1 MAKKKPKPDALWYET
16 DPRLAEWRKLRETEP
31 GLMLTNGHKP
41 EMQWAMDAK
50 LLTEGYYFD
59 FDAAQHFVDFAETY
73 CPMSDGAERFGQC
86 VQLAPHQLAECRRQY
101 GWRRPDGTWRYRTIY
116 KQVPRKNAKSF
127 EAAMH
132 GLYLTG
138 FAGELGASVYSCA
151 SNRNQAEEGVFKQAI
166 SMCELSDGLAP
177 LCDVVKS
184 RAVILMAHAG
194 NASFRAIS
202 SGRGHHGK
210 NVFGVIL
217 DEVHEF
223 RNRAMYEAMTTASGA
238 KKQSMIYMITT
249 AGDDINTLCYE
260 QYQYAC
266 KVRDGILENPSYL
279 PIIWELGVGEDWKKE
294 ENWYKANPMLGR
306 SVNIEFLRDK
316 CRQALA
322 SSAEEASF
330 RRYHLNQWIN
340 DAERWEHL
348 TEWLSAGG
356 EAVVGG
362 VIPDDLK
369 GKDCYVGLDLSRK
382 YDLTSV
388 CLLFKV
394 SMPVGDEM
402 QAGFRALW
410 WHFIPEKLADDKER
424 KDGVP
429 YRKWIEQGWITATPG
444 DVVDLRVIR
453 EKLVELSKAVNFCE
467 VRYDPRFATELV
479 QYCQED
485 GLPMVEQV
493 QRMPEISAAFAEVER
508 FVRLGL
514 LHHGDNPVL
523 RWMASNLTLFQRG
536 GMAIPAKD
544 NRTGRIDGFSAL
556 CNAMCGATSGSDA
569 RSVYE
574 SRGVVV
580 LGA

>member
-1 MAKKKPKPDALWYET
+1 MAKKKPKPDALWFET

-41 EMQWAMDAK
+41 EVQWAMDAK

-73 CPMSDGAERFGQC
+73 CPISDGEYYGQC
-86 VQLAPHQLAECRRQY
+86 MPLAPHQLAENRRIY
-101 GWRRPDGTWRYRTIY
+101 GWKRADGMFRYSTIF
-116 KQVPRKNAKSF
+116 KMVARKNIKSF

-166 SMCELSDGLAP
+166 SMCELSDALAP

-238 KKQSMIYMITT
+238 KRQSIVYMITT

-266 KVRDGILENPSYL
+266 KIRDGILQNPSFL
-279 PIIWELGVGEDWKKE
+279 PIIWEVPTGDDWKNE
-294 ENWYKANPMLGR
+294 ENWKKANPMLGR
-306 SVNIEFLRDK
+306 SVKIEYLRDRFK
-316 CRQALA
+316 LALA

-348 TEWLSAGG
+348 TEWLDCVGEEVEGG
-356 EAVVGG
+356 K
-362 VIPDDLK
+362 IPASLM
-369 GKDCYVGLDLSRK
+369 GKDCYIGLDLSRK

-388 CLLFKV
+388 CLLFRV
-394 SMPVGDEM
+394 DIEQGDELKP
-402 QAGFRALW
+402 GYRALW
-410 WHFIPEKLADDKER
+410 WHFIPEKTAHEKAR

-429 YRKWIEQGWITATPG
+429 YHDWIDKGWIIATPG
-444 DVVDLRVIR
+444 DVVDLRLIR
-453 EKLVELSKAVNFCE
+453 EKIVEISQQVNVLE
-467 VRYDPRFATELV
+467 VRYDPRFATEISQNL
-479 QYCQED
+479 QDD

-493 QRMPEISAAFAEVER
+493 QRMPDLSAAFAEVER
-508 FVRLGL
+508 AVRTSTFE
-514 LHHGDNPVL
+514 HGDNPVL
-523 RWMASNLTLFQRG
+523 RWMASNLTLYQRG
-536 GMAIPAKD
+536 GMAIPDKD
-544 NRTGRIDGFSAL
+544 VRTGRIDGFSAL
-556 CNAMCGATSGSDA
+556 CNAMCGAVTGSNA

-574 SRGVVV
+574 DRGVVV
-580 LGA
+580 LGGE